1 MGNLKQDL
9 LMIVEKQL
17 VLEMLVDESLEMIV
31 DESLDVIE
39 DESLEKLVDEAL
51 KRDEEHFEF
60 VIADSRF
67 VGSLA
72 NSSDSLAPDVEEDHA
87 PHNMIYG
94 LHCYLLKDKLGYAKL
109 KNDLVSLKSKKSLL
123 EHEMSK
129 LEDHLAKAQRNQ
141 NVEGSQVVKDLR
153 FENDQILEEVSMATS
168 LEKANFVRDFLPSVV
183 KKLFESEHFNQA
195 LGDLQ
200 QKAITYGRSKAGQS
214 LEELSAVEAPSIR
227 ETPSV

>member
-1 MGNLKQDL
+1 MHSTNTLSMCGEGLYTYMDG
-9 LMIVEKQL
+9 
-17 VLEMLVDESLEMIV
+17 S
-31 DESLDVIE
+31 
-39 DESLEKLVDEAL
+39 A
-51 KRDEEHFEF
+51 
-60 VIADSRF
+60 RF

-153 FENDQILEEVSMATS
+153 FENDQILEEVSMVAS
-168 LEKANFVRDFLPSVV
+168 LEKAKFVRDFLPSVV

-200 QKAITYGRSKAGQS
+200 QKAITYGRSQALHEVHGLGDSWDFKDVQDYHP
-214 LEELSAVEAPSIR
+214 EAKKLLDEAAEAFYKLKFP
-227 ETPSV
+227 